1 MLQHGLTRTWLLHI
15 HTSQP
20 APSMHRRCYCG
31 PTCCSMTLCRKDKGV
46 KTWCYQV
53 SGVQRTQATWIWI
66 CVKSCTQKNKPWLL
80 NSLSWGN
87 HHRGGDLY
95 LFSLSFSAW
104 TLHHHPGGNPHL
116 YLCPFLLERFIIIL
130 VAIHTY
136 TSVLFC
142 VNAASLSW
150 LKSTLIPLSCSAQT
164 LYHHP
169 GGNPHLIPLSCAART
184 RNHHPGG
191 NPHFFLRPALLE
203 RLKTALYADMS
214 DLRKTCNWRVWPYKN
229 WNTVSRQTCPCFVT
243 CV

>member
-1 MLQHGLTRTWLLHI
+1 MCKGLRLLEFEYASRAVHRKI
-15 HTSQP
+15 NRDCSTHCHEGIIIVVEICTFFLCPSLLERFIIILVAIRIYTSVL
-20 APSMHRRCYCG
+20 
-31 PTCCSMTLCRKDKGV
+31 LC
-46 KTWCYQV
+46 
-53 SGVQRTQATWIWI
+53 
-66 CVKSCTQKNKPWLL
+66 L
-80 NSLSWGN
+80 NASSLSWWQST
-87 HHRGGDLY
+87 LIP
-95 LFSLSFSAW
+95 LSFSAR

-214 DLRKTCNWRVWPYKN
+214 DLRKTCN
-229 WNTVSRQTCPCFVT
+229 
-243 CV
+243 

>member
-1 MLQHGLTRTWLLHI
+1 MCKGLRLLEFEYA
-15 HTSQP
+15 SR
-20 APSMHRRCYCG
+20 AVHRKINRD
-31 PTCCSMTLCRKDKGV
+31 CSTHCHEGIIIV
-46 KTWCYQV
+46 V
-53 SGVQRTQATWIWI
+53 EI
-66 CVKSCTQKNKPWLL
+66 CT
-80 NSLSWGN
+80 
-87 HHRGGDLY
+87 
-95 LFSLSFSAW
+95 FF
-104 TLHHHPGGNPHL
+104 
-116 YLCPFLLERFIIIL
+116 LCPSLLERFIIIL

-214 DLRKTCNWRVWPYKN
+214 DLRKTCN
-229 WNTVSRQTCPCFVT
+229 
-243 CV
+243 